1 MLQFE
6 NVSKSFL
13 FKGRMR
19 PLISN
24 ATFTAHFEENFGL
37 LVPPRS
43 GSTTIQNL
51 ILGSE
56 QPDVGKVYRY
66 G

>member
-19 PLISN
+19 PVLIE

-37 LVPPRS
+37 MIPPR
-43 GSTTIQNL
+43 GGTTTIQNL
-51 ILGSE
+51 MDNEKRTVSCN
-56 QPDVGKVYRY
+56 P
-66 G
+66 